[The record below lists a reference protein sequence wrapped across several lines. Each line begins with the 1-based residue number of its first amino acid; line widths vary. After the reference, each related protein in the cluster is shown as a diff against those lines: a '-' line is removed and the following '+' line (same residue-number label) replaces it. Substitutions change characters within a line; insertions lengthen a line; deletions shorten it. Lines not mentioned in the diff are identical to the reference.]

1 MYHGPPLHRNS
12 EDPMAGALAQKVL
25 LVDDEQD
32 ILDLL
37 RYNLEQ
43 EGYHVLT
50 ALNGKDAIKMAK
62 SNRPDLI
69 VLDIMMPGMDGV
81 EVCMQLR
88 QLQEF
93 KNTVITFLTARGE
106 DYSQIAGFEAGADDY
121 ITKPVR
127 PKVFV
132 SKVKA
137 LLKRS
142 GAERPEGHVLESNG
156 IKVDLEKVMV
166 YAGGQELQLPK
177 KEFELLVLLMSKPG
191 KVFKRDEIYNQIWGN
206 ELFVGDRTID
216 VHIRKL
222 REKIGDDRIKTIK
235 GIGYKFD
242 A

>member
-1 MYHGPPLHRNS
+1 M
-12 EDPMAGALAQKVL
+12 EDFMTGALAPKVL

-32 ILDLL
+32 ILELL
-37 RYNLEQ
+37 KYNLER
-43 EGYHVLT
+43 EGYQVTT
-50 ALNGKDAIKMAK
+50 ALNGRDALRSAK
-62 SNRPDLI
+62 ANRPDLI

-81 EVCMQLR
+81 EVCNQLR
-88 QLQEF
+88 QLPEF
-93 KNTVITFLTARGE
+93 KQTLITFLSARGE

-121 ITKPVR
+121 ITKPIR

-132 SKVKA
+132 SKIKA

-142 GAERPEGHVLESNG
+142 GGERPDGRILESNG
-156 IKVDLEKVMV
+156 IKIDLEKVLV
-166 YAGGQELQLPK
+166 YIGEQELQLPK

-191 KVFKRDEIYNQIWGN
+191 KVFKRDEIYSHIWGN

-222 REKIGDDRIKTIK
+222 REKIGDERIKTIK

>member
-1 MYHGPPLHRNS
+1 
-12 EDPMAGALAQKVL
+12 MAGALVQKVL
-25 LVDDEQD
+25 LVDDEPD
-32 ILDLL
+32 IVELL
-37 RYNLEQ
+37 KYNLER
-43 EGYHVLT
+43 EGYQVLT
-50 ALNGKDAIKMAK
+50 ALNGKDALKLAK
-62 SNRPDLI
+62 AGRPDLI

-81 EVCMQLR
+81 EVCNQLR
-88 QLQEF
+88 QMPEF
-93 KNTVITFLTARGE
+93 KHTLITFLTARGE

-142 GAERPEGHVLESNG
+142 GSDRPEGHVIEANG
-156 IKVDLEKVMV
+156 IRIDLEKVMV
-166 YAGGQELQLPK
+166 YAGDKELQLPK

-191 KVFKRDEIYNQIWGN
+191 KVFKRDEIYGQIWGN

-222 REKIGDDRIKTIK
+222 REKIGDERIKTIK

>member
-1 MYHGPPLHRNS
+1 MS
-12 EDPMAGALAQKVL
+12 DPMSGALVQKVL
-25 LVDDEQD
+25 LVDDEPD
-32 ILDLL
+32 IVELL
-37 RYNLEQ
+37 KYNLER
-43 EGYHVLT
+43 EGYQVFT
-50 ALNGKDAIKMAK
+50 ALNGRDALKAAK
-62 SNRPDLI
+62 LNRPDLI

-81 EVCMQLR
+81 EVCNQLR
-88 QLQEF
+88 QQPEF
-93 KNTVITFLTARGE
+93 KHTLITFLSARGE
-106 DYSQIAGFEAGADDY
+106 DYSQIAGFDAGADDY

-127 PKVFV
+127 PKVFI

-142 GAERPEGHVLESNG
+142 SSDRPDGQIMESNG
-156 IKVDLEKVMV
+156 IKVDLEKVLV
-166 YAGGQELQLPK
+166 YLGDKEMQLPK

-191 KVFKRDEIYNQIWGN
+191 KVFKRDEIYGQIWGN

>member
-1 MYHGPPLHRNS
+1 MNEL
-12 EDPMAGALAQKVL
+12 MTGALTQKVL
-25 LVDDEQD
+25 LVDDEPD
-32 ILDLL
+32 ILELL
-37 RYNLEQ
+37 KYNLER
-43 EGYHVLT
+43 EGYLVQT
-50 ALNGKDAIKMAK
+50 ALNGKDAIKAAK
-62 SNRPDLI
+62 SGHPDLI

-88 QLQEF
+88 QLPEF
-93 KNTVITFLTARGE
+93 QNTLIIFLTARGE

-132 SKVKA
+132 TKIKA
-137 LLKRS
+137 LLKRR
-142 GAERPEGHVLESNG
+142 GGEQATDRILESNG
-156 IKVDLEKVMV
+156 VRVDLERVMV
-166 YAGGQELQLPK
+166 YLGEKEIQLPK
-177 KEFELLVLLMSKPG
+177 KEFELLVLLIGKPG
-191 KVFKRDEIYNQIWGN
+191 KVFKRDEIYGQIWGN

-222 REKIGDDRIKTIK
+222 REKIGDERIKTIK